1 MCVFFCTFAENFN
14 CTMAFSR
21 TYYRVAEHLF
31 AVECS
36 DSALLSCM
44 TNYEPFAVEINNNL
58 IQQHCAAIKSTPKS
72 HELFRGPRT
81 PCRDKDMECEKHS
94 TPIFTLSVEMEEAKG
109 EVHPINSRSLS
120 GTPQRQEV
128 RGEEWT
134 HVLTDNAE
142 EDMPRIEVY
151 RSSLEDGAVRL
162 QDASLQFR
170 GGEWLF
176 RVAMVAN
183 APICCEMEC
192 SEDFTQGVLH
202 IVADCQ
208 DVRFCIDN
216 ALMLL
221 FAFRT
226 APLMTLE
233 MHAAVVVRPS
243 LEDGAVRLQD
253 ASLSAPQKSADF
265 SGTPLQD
272 ALTGY
277 REEAKGYLFLG
288 HSGTGKSTHAR
299 QWLAAFDDAWLLNDD
314 NPILRVMEDGE
325 VRVYGSPWSGKTPCY
340 NNAYARVGGIIKLS
354 QAPHNKMRI
363 LSLPEAYAYML
374 SSASGLKMDR
384 QMADYMY
391 ESIKH
396 VITHVKCYHLDCL
409 PNTEAAEVAQR
420 GMV

>member
-1 MCVFFCTFAENFN
+1 MV
-14 CTMAFSR
+14 R

-36 DSALLSCM
+36 NSALFDLM
-44 TNYEPFAVEINNNL
+44 TNYQPFAENYT
-58 IQQHCAAIKSTPKS
+58 TP
-72 HELFRGPRT
+72 HYTTLHNT
-81 PCRDKDMECEKHS
+81 
-94 TPIFTLSVEMEEAKG
+94 TPIFTLRVEVDK
-109 EVHPINSRSLS
+109 PI
-120 GTPQRQEV
+120 RQD
-128 RGEEWT
+128 GEEWT

-170 GGEWLF
+170 GREWLF

-202 IVADCQ
+202 IATDCK

-243 LEDGAVRLQD
+243 LEDARGTSYSLEDAPEALQV
-253 ASLSAPQKSADF
+253 K
-265 SGTPLQD
+265 GE
-272 ALTGY
+272 
-277 REEAKGYLFLG
+277 RREAKGEGRGYLFLG

-340 NNAYARVGGIIKLS
+340 NNAYARVGGIVKLS

-363 LSLPEAYAYML
+363 LALPEAYAYML

-384 QMADYMY
+384 QMADCMY

>member
-1 MCVFFCTFAENFN
+1 
-14 CTMAFSR
+14 MALTR

-31 AVECS
+31 AVES
-36 DSALLSCM
+36 SYSELLQCM
-44 TNYEPFAVEINNNL
+44 TNYEPFAVENHPT
-58 IQQHCAAIKSTPKS
+58 QSYTTQHNPI
-72 HELFRGPRT
+72 
-81 PCRDKDMECEKHS
+81 
-94 TPIFTLSVEMEEAKG
+94 PIFTLRVEKAIG
-109 EVHPINSRSLS
+109 ERLKAI
-120 GTPQRQEV
+120 
-128 RGEEWT
+128 GEEWT

-151 RSSLEDGAVRL
+151 HSPQPYTTLNNPIPHT
-162 QDASLQFR
+162 
-170 GGEWLF
+170 WLF

-192 SEDFTQGVLH
+192 SEDFTEGVLH
-202 IVADCQ
+202 IMADCQ

-233 MHAAVVVRPS
+233 MHAAVVVKADRC
-243 LEDGAVRLQD
+243 AVRCQT
-253 ASLSAPQKSADF
+253 A
-265 SGTPLQD
+265 
-272 ALTGY
+272 ALLDRPNGLIDQQ
-277 REEAKGYLFLG
+277 ELGYLFLG

-299 QWLAAFDDAWLLNDD
+299 MWLEAFEDAWLLNDD

-340 NNAYARVGGIIKLS
+340 NNAHARVGGIVKLS
-354 QAPHNKMRI
+354 QAPHNKIRTI
-363 LSLPEAYAYML
+363 SLPEAYAYML

-384 QMADYMY
+384 QMADSMY
-391 ESIKH
+391 ETIKH

-409 PNTEAAEVAQR
+409 PNIAAAEHCYQ
-420 GMV
+420 GMSAEPK

>member
-1 MCVFFCTFAENFN
+1 MCVFFANFAAEFN
-14 CTMAFSR
+14 YSMALTR

-31 AVECS
+31 AVECG
-36 DSALLSCM
+36 DSALLQCM
-44 TNYEPFAVEINNNL
+44 TNYEPFK
-58 IQQHCAAIKSTPKS
+58 QPTPNPSLKGR
-72 HELFRGPRT
+72 ELG
-81 PCRDKDMECEKHS
+81 EK
-94 TPIFTLSVEMEEAKG
+94 IFTLRVEGDKREARG
-109 EVHPINSRSLS
+109 EKIFTLRVEGDKR
-120 GTPQRQEV
+120 EA

-151 RSSLEDGAVRL
+151 QAKGERQKA
-162 QDASLQFR
+162 R
-170 GGEWLF
+170 GWLF

-192 SEDFTQGVLH
+192 SEDFTEGVLY
-202 IVADCQ
+202 ITADCQ
-208 DVRFCIDN
+208 DVRFCVDN

-233 MHAAVVVRPS
+233 MHAAVVVKADRC
-243 LEDGAVRLQD
+243 AVRCQT
-253 ASLSAPQKSADF
+253 SALLDRPNGLIDQQE
-265 SGTPLQD
+265 L
-272 ALTGY
+272 
-277 REEAKGYLFLG
+277 GYLFLG

-299 QWLAAFDDAWLLNDD
+299 MWLEAFEDAWLLNDD

-340 NNAYARVGGIIKLS
+340 NNAYARVGGIVKLS
-354 QAPHNKMRI
+354 QAPHNKIRT

-374 SSASGLKMDR
+374 SSASGLKMEK
-384 QMADYMY
+384 QMADCMY
-391 ESIKH
+391 ETIKH
-396 VITHVKCYHLDCL
+396 VITHVKCYHLACL

>member
-1 MCVFFCTFAENFN
+1 MRMCVFFCTFAAKFN
-14 CTMAFSR
+14 YSMAFSR

-36 DSALLSCM
+36 NSALFDLM
-44 TNYEPFAVEINNNL
+44 TNYQPFAENYT
-58 IQQHCAAIKSTPKS
+58 TP
-72 HELFRGPRT
+72 HYTTLHNT
-81 PCRDKDMECEKHS
+81 
-94 TPIFTLSVEMEEAKG
+94 TPIFTLRVEVDKPIRQDG
-109 EVHPINSRSLS
+109 E
-120 GTPQRQEV
+120 G
-128 RGEEWT
+128 WT

-151 RSSLEDGAVRL
+151 HSPQPYTTLNNPIPHT
-162 QDASLQFR
+162 
-170 GGEWLF
+170 WLF

-202 IVADCQ
+202 IAADCQ
-208 DVRFCIDN
+208 DVRFCVDN

-233 MHAAVVVRPS
+233 MHAAVVVKEGR
-243 LEDGAVRLQD
+243 
-253 ASLSAPQKSADF
+253 
-265 SGTPLQD
+265 
-272 ALTGY
+272 
-277 REEAKGYLFLG
+277 GYLFLG

-314 NPILRVMEDGE
+314 NPIIRVMEDGE

-340 NNAYARVGGIIKLS
+340 NNAHARVGGIVKLS
-354 QAPHNKMRI
+354 QAPHNKI
-363 LSLPEAYAYML
+363 QTISLPEAYAYML

-384 QMADYMY
+384 KMADSMY

-409 PNTEAAEVAQR
+409 PNTDAAEVCWN
-420 GMV
+420 GVV

>member
-1 MCVFFCTFAENFN
+1 MCVFFANFAAEFN
-14 CTMAFSR
+14 CSMALTR

-31 AVECS
+31 AVES
-36 DSALLSCM
+36 SNSALLQCM
-44 TNYEPFAVEINNNL
+44 TNYEPFAVE
-58 IQQHCAAIKSTPKS
+58 
-72 HELFRGPRT
+72 ELLGERR
-81 PCRDKDMECEKHS
+81 
-94 TPIFTLSVEMEEAKG
+94 EAKG
-109 EVHPINSRSLS
+109 ERREGEEIFTLRVEGDKR
-120 GTPQRQEV
+120 EA
-128 RGEEWT
+128 RGEVWT

-151 RSSLEDGAVRL
+151 QAKGERQKA
-162 QDASLQFR
+162 R
-170 GGEWLF
+170 GWLF

-192 SEDFTQGVLH
+192 SEDFTDGVLY
-202 IVADCQ
+202 ITADCQ

-243 LEDGAVRLQD
+243 LEDARGTSYRTPSGLQDGAVRLQG
-253 ASLSAPQKSADF
+253 K
-265 SGTPLQD
+265 GER
-272 ALTGY
+272 
-277 REEAKGYLFLG
+277 REARGEGLGYLFLG

-299 QWLAAFDDAWLLNDD
+299 MWLEAFEDAWLLNDD
-314 NPILRVMEDGE
+314 NPILRVMPNSE

-340 NNAYARVGGIIKLS
+340 NNAYARVGGIVKLT
-354 QAPHNKMRI
+354 QAPHNKIRT

-374 SSASGLKMDR
+374 SSASGLKMEK
-384 QMADYMY
+384 QMADCMY
-391 ESIKH
+391 ETIKH
-396 VITHVKCYHLDCL
+396 VITHVKCYHLACL

>member
-1 MCVFFCTFAENFN
+1 MVR
-14 CTMAFSR
+14 S
-21 TYYRVAEHLF
+21 YYSVAEHLF

-36 DSALLSCM
+36 DSSLLDVM
-44 TNYEPFAVEINNNL
+44 TNYEPFREPSPTSFLEVR
-58 IQQHCAAIKSTPKS
+58 
-72 HELFRGPRT
+72 EL
-81 PCRDKDMECEKHS
+81 DEE
-94 TPIFTLSVEMEEAKG
+94 IFTLRVEGHEAKG
-109 EVHPINSRSLS
+109 E
-120 GTPQRQEV
+120 RQI
-128 RGEEWT
+128 GEGWT

-151 RSSLEDGAVRL
+151 RAIRREGDEAR
-162 QDASLQFR
+162 
-170 GGEWLF
+170 EWLF

-192 SEDFTQGVLH
+192 SEDFTEGVLH
-202 IVADCQ
+202 ILPDCQ

-233 MHAAVVVRPS
+233 MHAAVVVKEGR
-243 LEDGAVRLQD
+243 
-253 ASLSAPQKSADF
+253 
-265 SGTPLQD
+265 
-272 ALTGY
+272 
-277 REEAKGYLFLG
+277 GYLFLG

-314 NPILRVMEDGE
+314 NPIIRVMEDGE

-340 NNAYARVGGIIKLS
+340 NNAHARVGGIVKLS

-384 QMADYMY
+384 QMADCMY

-409 PNTEAAEVAQR
+409 PNTDAAEVCWN
-420 GMV
+420 GVV

>member
-1 MCVFFCTFAENFN
+1 MIR
-14 CTMAFSR
+14 S
-21 TYYRVAEHLF
+21 YYRVAEHLF
-31 AVECS
+31 AVES
-36 DSALLSCM
+36 SNSALFDLM
-44 TNYEPFAVEINNNL
+44 TNYQPFAENYT
-58 IQQHCAAIKSTPKS
+58 TP
-72 HELFRGPRT
+72 HYTTLHNT
-81 PCRDKDMECEKHS
+81 
-94 TPIFTLSVEMEEAKG
+94 TPIFTLRVEVDK
-109 EVHPINSRSLS
+109 PI
-120 GTPQRQEV
+120 RQD
-128 RGEEWT
+128 GEEWT

-151 RSSLEDGAVRL
+151 HSPQPYTTLNNPIPHT
-162 QDASLQFR
+162 
-170 GGEWLF
+170 WLF

-192 SEDFTQGVLH
+192 SEDFTEGVLH
-202 IVADCQ
+202 ILPDCQ
-208 DVRFCIDN
+208 DVRFCVDN

-233 MHAAVVVRPS
+233 MHAAVVVKEGR
-243 LEDGAVRLQD
+243 
-253 ASLSAPQKSADF
+253 
-265 SGTPLQD
+265 
-272 ALTGY
+272 
-277 REEAKGYLFLG
+277 GYLFLG

-314 NPILRVMEDGE
+314 NPIIRVMEDGE

-340 NNAYARVGGIIKLS
+340 NNAHARVGGIVKLS
-354 QAPHNKMRI
+354 QAPHNKI
-363 LSLPEAYAYML
+363 QTISLPEAYAYML

-384 QMADYMY
+384 KMADSMY

-396 VITHVKCYHLDCL
+396 VITHVKCYHLNCL

>member
-1 MCVFFCTFAENFN
+1 MENN
-14 CTMAFSR
+14 GRS
-21 TYYRVAEHLF
+21 YYRVAEHLF

-36 DSALLSCM
+36 DSALLQYM
-44 TNYEPFAVEINNNL
+44 KNYEPFREP
-58 IQQHCAAIKSTPKS
+58 TPNPSLNAPHDAGVIGDPAKGR
-72 HELFRGPRT
+72 ELG
-81 PCRDKDMECEKHS
+81 EE
-94 TPIFTLSVEMEEAKG
+94 IFTLRVEGDEAKG
-109 EVHPINSRSLS
+109 ER
-120 GTPQRQEV
+120 RKA

-134 HVLTDNAE
+134 HVMTDNAE

-151 RSSLEDGAVRL
+151 RACLEDGAVRL
-162 QDASLQFR
+162 QDASLQDAETAIGR
-170 GGEWLF
+170 PEGLSVVGYRSGEWLF
-176 RVAMVAN
+176 RVAMVAK
-183 APICCEMEC
+183 APISCEIEC
-192 SEDFTQGVLH
+192 NEDFTQGVLY
-202 IVADCQ
+202 IMPDCQ
-208 DVRFCIDN
+208 DIRFCIDN

-221 FAFRT
+221 YAFRT

-233 MHAAVVVRPS
+233 MHAAVVVKSS
-243 LEDGAVRLQD
+243 LEDARGASYRTPSGLQD

-277 REEAKGYLFLG
+277 REEEKGDEARGYLFLG

-340 NNAYARVGGIIKLS
+340 KNAYARVGGIVKLS
-354 QAPHNKMRI
+354 QAPHNKIRTI
-363 LSLPEAYAYML
+363 SLPEAYAYML
-374 SSASGLKMDR
+374 SSASGMKMDR
-384 QMADYMY
+384 HMADCMY

>member
-1 MCVFFCTFAENFN
+1 MIR
-14 CTMAFSR
+14 S
-21 TYYRVAEHLF
+21 YYSVAEHLF

-44 TNYEPFAVEINNNL
+44 TNYLPFAVEINNNDN
-58 IQQHCAAIKSTPKS
+58 IDNISRQS
-72 HELFRGPRT
+72 T

-94 TPIFTLSVEMEEAKG
+94 TPIFTLRVEGNEARG
-109 EVHPINSRSLS
+109 E
-120 GTPQRQEV
+120 RQI
-128 RGEEWT
+128 GEEWT

-151 RSSLEDGAVRL
+151 RAIRREGDEA
-162 QDASLQFR
+162 R
-170 GGEWLF
+170 GWLF

-192 SEDFTQGVLH
+192 SENFTEGVLY
-202 IVADCQ
+202 IMPDCQ

-221 FAFRT
+221 YAFRT

-233 MHAAVVVRPS
+233 MHAAVVVKADRC
-243 LEDGAVRLQD
+243 AVRCQT
-253 ASLSAPQKSADF
+253 A
-265 SGTPLQD
+265 
-272 ALTGY
+272 ALLDRPNGLIDQQ
-277 REEAKGYLFLG
+277 ELGYLFLG

-340 NNAYARVGGIIKLS
+340 KNAYARVGGIIKLS

-384 QMADYMY
+384 QMADCMY

-409 PNTEAAEVAQR
+409 PNTEAAVVAQSR
-420 GMV
+420 ME

>member
-1 MCVFFCTFAENFN
+1 MCVFFANFAAEFN
-14 CTMAFSR
+14 YSMALTR

-31 AVECS
+31 AVECG
-36 DSALLSCM
+36 DSALLQCM
-44 TNYEPFAVEINNNL
+44 TNYEPFAVE
-58 IQQHCAAIKSTPKS
+58 
-72 HELFRGPRT
+72 G
-81 PCRDKDMECEKHS
+81 D
-94 TPIFTLSVEMEEAKG
+94 EAKG
-109 EVHPINSRSLS
+109 EGIFTLRVEGDMR
-120 GTPQRQEV
+120 EA

-151 RSSLEDGAVRL
+151 RSRLEDARGASYSLED
-162 QDASLQFR
+162 ASLSAPQKSADFAGTPLQFR

-192 SEDFTQGVLH
+192 SEDFTEGVLY
-202 IVADCQ
+202 ITDDCQ

-243 LEDGAVRLQD
+243 LEDARGTSYRTLSGLQD
-253 ASLSAPQKSADF
+253 A
-265 SGTPLQD
+265 TLQ
-272 ALTGY
+272 
-277 REEAKGYLFLG
+277 AKGYLFLG

-299 QWLAAFDDAWLLNDD
+299 MWLEAFEDAWLLNDD

-340 NNAYARVGGIIKLS
+340 NNAYARVGGIVKLS
-354 QAPHNKMRI
+354 QAPHNKIRT

-374 SSASGLKMDR
+374 SSASGLKMEK
-384 QMADYMY
+384 QMADCMY
-391 ESIKH
+391 ETIKH
-396 VITHVKCYHLDCL
+396 VITHVKCYHLACL

>member
-1 MCVFFCTFAENFN
+1 MVR
-14 CTMAFSR
+14 S
-21 TYYRVAEHLF
+21 YYKVAEHLF

-36 DSALLSCM
+36 DGALLASM
-44 TNYEPFAVEINNNL
+44 TNYLPFAVEINNNDN
-58 IQQHCAAIKSTPKS
+58 IDNISRQSYGEADRSNESEI
-72 HELFRGPRT
+72 RT

-109 EVHPINSRSLS
+109 ESQI
-120 GTPQRQEV
+120 
-128 RGEEWT
+128 GEEWT

-151 RSSLEDGAVRL
+151 RAIMREGDEAR
-162 QDASLQFR
+162 
-170 GGEWLF
+170 EWLF

-192 SEDFTQGVLH
+192 SEDFTEGVLY
-202 IVADCQ
+202 IMPDCQ

-221 FAFRT
+221 YAFRT

-233 MHAAVVVRPS
+233 MHAAVVVRG
-243 LEDGAVRLQD
+243 EGR
-253 ASLSAPQKSADF
+253 
-265 SGTPLQD
+265 
-272 ALTGY
+272 
-277 REEAKGYLFLG
+277 GYLFLG

-340 NNAYARVGGIIKLS
+340 KNAYARVGGIIKLS

-384 QMADYMY
+384 QMADCMY

-409 PNTEAAEVAQR
+409 PNVEAAVVAQR
-420 GMV
+420 GMA

>member
-1 MCVFFCTFAENFN
+1 MVR
-14 CTMAFSR
+14 S
-21 TYYRVAEHLF
+21 YYSVAEHLF

-44 TNYEPFAVEINNNL
+44 TNYEPFREP
-58 IQQHCAAIKSTPKS
+58 TPNPSLKGR
-72 HELFRGPRT
+72 EL
-81 PCRDKDMECEKHS
+81 DEE
-94 TPIFTLSVEMEEAKG
+94 IFTLRVEGDEARGEEAKG
-109 EVHPINSRSLS
+109 E
-120 GTPQRQEV
+120 RQI
-128 RGEEWT
+128 GEEWT

-151 RSSLEDGAVRL
+151 RAIRREGDEAR
-162 QDASLQFR
+162 
-170 GGEWLF
+170 EWLF

-192 SEDFTQGVLH
+192 SENFTEGVLY
-202 IVADCQ
+202 IMPDCQ

-221 FAFRT
+221 YAFRT

-233 MHAAVVVRPS
+233 MHAAVVVKA
-243 LEDGAVRLQD
+243 DRLKHPTTQM
-253 ASLSAPQKSADF
+253 S
-265 SGTPLQD
+265 SGTPHAVRCQTA
-272 ALTGY
+272 ALLDRPNGLIDQQ
-277 REEAKGYLFLG
+277 ELGYLFLG

-340 NNAYARVGGIIKLS
+340 KNAYARAGGIIKLS

-384 QMADYMY
+384 QMADCMY

-409 PNTEAAEVAQR
+409 PNVEAAEVAQR
-420 GMV
+420 GME

>member
-1 MCVFFCTFAENFN
+1 MVR
-14 CTMAFSR
+14 S
-21 TYYRVAEHLF
+21 YYKVAEHLF

-36 DSALLSCM
+36 DGALLASM
-44 TNYEPFAVEINNNL
+44 TNYEPFREPTLNPFLNAPHDAGVIGDP
-58 IQQHCAAIKSTPKS
+58 AKGR
-72 HELFRGPRT
+72 ELG
-81 PCRDKDMECEKHS
+81 EG
-94 TPIFTLSVEMEEAKG
+94 IFTLRVEGHEAKG
-109 EVHPINSRSLS
+109 E
-120 GTPQRQEV
+120 RQI
-128 RGEEWT
+128 GEEWT

-151 RSSLEDGAVRL
+151 RAIRREGDEAR
-162 QDASLQFR
+162 
-170 GGEWLF
+170 EWLF

-192 SEDFTQGVLH
+192 SENFTEGVLY
-202 IVADCQ
+202 IMPDCQ

-233 MHAAVVVRPS
+233 MHAAVVVRG
-243 LEDGAVRLQD
+243 EGR
-253 ASLSAPQKSADF
+253 
-265 SGTPLQD
+265 
-272 ALTGY
+272 
-277 REEAKGYLFLG
+277 GYLFLG

-340 NNAYARVGGIIKLS
+340 KNAYARVGGIIKLS

-384 QMADYMY
+384 QMADCMY

-409 PNTEAAEVAQR
+409 PNVEAAEVAGAALQQDYEEKQ
-420 GMV
+420 

>member
-1 MCVFFCTFAENFN
+1 MVR
-14 CTMAFSR
+14 S
-21 TYYRVAEHLF
+21 YYRVAEHLF

-36 DSALLSCM
+36 DSALLQYM
-44 TNYEPFAVEINNNL
+44 KNYEPFAVEINNNDNVDN
-58 IQQHCAAIKSTPKS
+58 ISRQSYGEADRSNESEI
-72 HELFRGPRT
+72 RT

-94 TPIFTLSVEMEEAKG
+94 TPIFTLRVEMEEAKG
-109 EVHPINSRSLS
+109 EVQ
-120 GTPQRQEV
+120 GV

-151 RSSLEDGAVRL
+151 K
-162 QDASLQFR
+162 AS
-170 GGEWLF
+170 GGWLL
-176 RVAMVAN
+176 RVAMVAK
-183 APICCEMEC
+183 APISCEIEC
-192 SEDFTQGVLH
+192 NEDFTKGVLY
-202 IVADCQ
+202 IMPDCQ
-208 DVRFCIDN
+208 DIRFCIDN

-226 APLMTLE
+226 APMMTLE

-243 LEDGAVRLQD
+243 LEDARGTSYSLEDAPEALQV
-253 ASLSAPQKSADF
+253 K
-265 SGTPLQD
+265 GE
-272 ALTGY
+272 
-277 REEAKGYLFLG
+277 RREAKGEGRGYLFLG

-314 NPILRVMEDGE
+314 NPILRVMENGE

-340 NNAYARVGGIIKLS
+340 KNAYARVGGIVKLS
-354 QAPHNKMRI
+354 QAPHNKIRTI
-363 LSLPEAYAYML
+363 SLPEAYAYML
-374 SSASGLKMDR
+374 SSASGMKMDR
-384 QMADYMY
+384 HMADCMY

>member
-1 MCVFFCTFAENFN
+1 MLRMCVFFCTFAENFN

-31 AVECS
+31 AVES
-36 DSALLSCM
+36 SYSELLQCM
-44 TNYEPFAVEINNNL
+44 TNYEPFKEP
-58 IQQHCAAIKSTPKS
+58 TPNPSLKGR
-72 HELFRGPRT
+72 ELG
-81 PCRDKDMECEKHS
+81 EE
-94 TPIFTLSVEMEEAKG
+94 IFTLCVEKAIG
-109 EVHPINSRSLS
+109 ERLKA
-120 GTPQRQEV
+120 
-128 RGEEWT
+128 RGEGWT
-134 HVLTDNAE
+134 HVMTDNAE

-151 RSSLEDGAVRL
+151 RSSLEDARRASYSL
-162 QDASLQFR
+162 EDASLSAPQKSADFSGTPQQFR
-170 GGEWLF
+170 GGGWLF

-192 SEDFTQGVLH
+192 SEDFTQGVLR
-202 IVADCQ
+202 ITADCQ

-233 MHAAVVVRPS
+233 MHAAVVVKADRC
-243 LEDGAVRLQD
+243 AVRCQT
-253 ASLSAPQKSADF
+253 A
-265 SGTPLQD
+265 
-272 ALTGY
+272 ALLDRPNGLIDQQ
-277 REEAKGYLFLG
+277 ELGYLFLG

-299 QWLAAFDDAWLLNDD
+299 MWLEAFDDAWLLNDD
-314 NPILRVMEDGE
+314 NPILRVMDDGE

-340 NNAYARVGGIIKLS
+340 NNAHARVGGIVKLS
-354 QAPHNKMRI
+354 QAPHNKIRTI
-363 LSLPEAYAYML
+363 SLPEAYAYML

-384 QMADYMY
+384 QMADSMY
-391 ESIKH
+391 ETIKH

-409 PNTEAAEVAQR
+409 PNTEAAEVALR

>member
-1 MCVFFCTFAENFN
+1 M
-14 CTMAFSR
+14 
-21 TYYRVAEHLF
+21 
-31 AVECS
+31 ECS

-44 TNYEPFAVEINNNL
+44 TNYEPFREP
-58 IQQHCAAIKSTPKS
+58 TPNPSLNAPHDAGVIGDPAKGR
-72 HELFRGPRT
+72 ELG
-81 PCRDKDMECEKHS
+81 EE
-94 TPIFTLSVEMEEAKG
+94 IFTLRVEGDEARG
-109 EVHPINSRSLS
+109 ER
-120 GTPQRQEV
+120 RKA

-151 RSSLEDGAVRL
+151 RAIRREGNEAR
-162 QDASLQFR
+162 
-170 GGEWLF
+170 EWLL
-176 RVAMVAN
+176 RVAVEAK
-183 APICCEMEC
+183 APISCEIEFN
-192 SEDFTQGVLH
+192 EDFTQGVLY
-202 IVADCQ
+202 IMPDCQ

-226 APLMTLE
+226 APMMTLE
-233 MHAAVVVRPS
+233 MHAAVVVRGS
-243 LEDGAVRLQD
+243 LEDD
-253 ASLSAPQKSADF
+253 A
-265 SGTPLQD
+265 GRLQD

-277 REEAKGYLFLG
+277 REEEKGDEARGYLFLG

-340 NNAYARVGGIIKLS
+340 KNAYARVGGIVKLS
-354 QAPHNKMRI
+354 QAPHNKIRTI
-363 LSLPEAYAYML
+363 SLPEAYAYML

-384 QMADYMY
+384 HMADCMY

-396 VITHVKCYHLDCL
+396 VITHVKCYHMECL
-409 PNTEAAEVAQR
+409 PNVEAAEVAARSATIDYEEKQ
-420 GMV
+420 